1 MTSSSR
7 VLAVATGNAHKLQEF
22 GEILGPAGFEVRSIR
37 AWLPLVPEPDETEPD
52 FPGNSALKARF
63 ALDSLRA
70 AALDP
75 ATLPFAVVADD
86 SGLAVDLLD
95 GEPGVFSARFAERA
109 GHGSGDA
116 ANRTELVRRLRLLGL
131 DDAGHTDAAFVCAI
145 HAIELG
151 SGRQIG
157 ALGRCAG
164 AVCLQERGTEGF
176 GYDSLFRPILPDGSL
191 SEGTFGELPSAI
203 KHTLSHRGKAL
214 RDLVGR
220 L

>member
-63 ALDSLRA
+63 ALDSLRT

-86 SGLAVDLLD
+86 SGLAVDLLN

-131 DDAGHTDAAFVCAI
+131 DDAGGGGSGDDGGGGASLRRARQGSVRGDPDDL
-145 HAIELG
+145 LG
-151 SGRQIG
+151 SAFR
-157 ALGRCAG
+157 R
-164 AVCLQERGTEGF
+164 ERG
-176 GYDSLFRPILPDGSL
+176 LFPQ
-191 SEGTFGELPSAI
+191 
-203 KHTLSHRGKAL
+203 
-214 RDLVGR
+214 
-220 L
+220 